1 MELISNLSV
10 AFREIRKKFDEN
22 RNVLDEKK
30 IKKLRK
36 VAEDADIIIRTQV
49 VQAWQKVD
57 RPDTYGKQV
66 YTKA

>member
-1 MELISNLSV
+1 MELISNLPV

-22 RNVLDEKK
+22 RNVVDEKK

-36 VAEDADIIIRTQV
+36 VAEDAEIIIRTQV